1 MSTSFVGYAIDHKI
15 RYSATSGGIGS
26 ILLKYLFD
34 NDVVQTGITFVYD
47 NSSLE
52 YKPKLIYSF
61 KDYKITGSIYHEI
74 NLVGFIRNN
83 LASIKGKL
91 FLFVLPCQVKQL
103 KSILNKNGINY
114 FLVALTCSSQQSI
127 DATYYLLKR
136 LNISKTNVRELKYR
150 GDGWPG
156 GITIQLKDGKLIF
169 VSNINSIWTKI
180 FHSRLF
186 IQKRCFRCKETI
198 SLKSDIT
205 LADPWLKEY
214 MLTEKIGQSLI
225 LANTNEGKYW
235 LEKAEKENKVFLKS
249 ICMKEVQKSQ
259 LSTIVRKQAYVN
271 NKKIISIFIHL
282 FNSSLYRFLVQ
293 NISIFFY
300 MHCKLINIIESSLK

>member
-1 MSTSFVGYAIDHKI
+1 MSTSFVGYAIEPKI

-61 KDYKITGSIYHEI
+61 KDYQITGSIYHEI

-83 LASIKGKL
+83 IASIKGKL
-91 FLFVLPCQVKQL
+91 FLFVLPCQVKPL
-103 KSILNKNGINY
+103 KSILNNNGINY

-136 LNISKTNVRELKYR
+136 LNIPKTFVRELKYR

-156 GITIQLKDGKLIF
+156 GITIKLKDGNLIF
-169 VSNINSIWTKI
+169 VSNNNSIWTKI

-186 IQKRCFRCKETI
+186 IQKRCFRCNETI

-214 MLTEKIGQSLI
+214 MQTETLGQSLI
-225 LANTNEGKYW
+225 VVNSKEGKYW
-235 LEKAEKENKVFLKS
+235 LEKSEEDGIVFLKS
-249 ICMKEVQKSQ
+249 ICMKDIQYSQ
-259 LSTIVRKQAYVN
+259 QATIKRKQSYLN
-271 NKKIISIFIHL
+271 NKQVITVIIKL
-282 FNSSLYRFLVQ
+282 FNLPLYRFVVQ
-293 NISIFFY
+293 NIKFFFNL
-300 MHCKLINIIESSLK
+300 HFKLIHLIESKLK